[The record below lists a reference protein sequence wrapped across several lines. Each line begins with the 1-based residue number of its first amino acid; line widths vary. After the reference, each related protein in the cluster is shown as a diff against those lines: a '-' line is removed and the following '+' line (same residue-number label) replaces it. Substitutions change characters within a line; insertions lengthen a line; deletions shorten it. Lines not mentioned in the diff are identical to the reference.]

1 MLDFIRKF
9 FTKHIGLKITAL
21 VLALALWFDIVNEL
35 NKGNEEE
42 RQFLS
47 RMLPQDGL
55 VAKKLSIRPVFL
67 GRPHSGF
74 TVDPRKAV
82 VVPEYCIVVGT
93 KDLLGKIR
101 YAYTMPVDLSGAA
114 KPFTKSV
121 ALNPIAPGAYMEE
134 TFVEVTAPVEKSNP

>member
-1 MLDFIRKF
+1 MEFIRKV

-21 VLALALWFDIVNEL
+21 VLALALWFYIVNEL

-47 RMLPQDGL
+47 RMLPQEGL
-55 VAKKLSIRPVFL
+55 VAKKLAIRPIFI
-67 GRPHSGF
+67 GRPWSGF
-74 TVDPRKAV
+74 SVDPRKAV

-93 KDLLGKIR
+93 KELLSKAR
-101 YAYTMPVDLSGAA
+101 YVYTMPVDVSGAA

-121 ALNPIAPGAYMEE
+121 ALTPIMPGVYMEE
-134 TFVEVTAPVEKSNP
+134 TLVQVTAPVEKLNP